1 MNANEQAKIMP
12 LCIPRAIQSE
22 VGITETRREAILE
35 LGKLGWRET
44 THGFESFGELLGC
57 AKWQPNLSG

>member
-1 MNANEQAKIMP
+1 MP